1 MASTLSN
8 DLVVIGNIKS
18 ESEIKVEGRVDGEL
32 VAKLAEI
39 GNKAVI
45 KGKIS
50 ADQVIVNGHV
60 KGKIFGIQ
68 VRLNEGARVE
78 GDIIHET
85 IAIEAGAHFE
95 GTVKRRE
102 NPLAESNRA
111 KASSSS
117 PAKSAPSAGRPAPAG
132 SNPQG
137 KIPAR

>member
-8 DLVVIGNIKS
+8 DLIVIGNIKS

-32 VAKLAEI
+32 VARLVEI

-95 GTVKRRE
+95 GTVKRKE
-102 NPLAESNRA
+102 NPLVETNRS
-111 KASSSS
+111 K
-117 PAKSAPSAGRPAPAG
+117 APSSTAKPAPSGGGSAPAG
-132 SNPQG
+132 SNNPQG
-137 KIPAR
+137 KIHAH